1 MLITFLIN
9 VHFTCQLNIPGFLK
23 WKSTGIDFGL
33 LKSFVWLFTVMLK
46 AVSASST
53 YLDFA

>member
-33 LKSFVWLFTVMLK
+33 LKSLLWLFTVMLK